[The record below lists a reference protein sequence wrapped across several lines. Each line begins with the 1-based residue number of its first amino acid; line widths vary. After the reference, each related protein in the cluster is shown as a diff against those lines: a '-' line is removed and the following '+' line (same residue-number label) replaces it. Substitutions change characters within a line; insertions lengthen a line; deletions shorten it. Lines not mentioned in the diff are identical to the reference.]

1 MTNRKTKIIGFDTET
16 YLEHGEYKFLSAQF
30 YSPCLRIRHF
40 IIHPQDFNKIFNQKT
55 RGAILLAF
63 NAEYDFS
70 VLYKVL
76 KDKFEFRVLYN
87 SGRFISGRI
96 IGKNKKVWKVY
107 DLLNIFTNWNLKK
120 LGEFLNFPKMEKPS
134 FLGQRKPLN
143 TKEWQQFRK
152 YAMTDAEICYRAG
165 KWILENFNTI
175 RLTAPSLS
183 FYVYNRDF
191 KRYPIYPSWNDD
203 IIQKIRLA
211 YKGGRCEAWIRGSP
225 DKKIYVYDVVSLY
238 PYVMAYNKYPLAI
251 SEIKTKSDVDLSKE
265 GIAECTVYQDAE
277 IPFLSLRMF
286 TSDGSYKLV
295 FPNGKFT
302 SYFTYPEL
310 RYFEWAN
317 LGKILKVHKAY
328 ELEGSNYIFSD
339 FVHYYFSKKLNDPLN
354 SAFWKLFLNSLY
366 GKFGQTTKNT
376 WFKLT
381 SVKKLEK
388 VDKETRSKFKPKRNM
403 LIAAYITARGRI
415 YMHQQYQKVG
425 AENMV
430 YTDTDS
436 IHTFKRLSVDGSNL
450 GSLSYKGETDGE
462 RKATYVR
469 SKFYIFNDV
478 LKCKGLHYVLKADD
492 MRKLIEI
499 GNVKVLSKFLVR
511 LRSAFCRHLP
521 LLTET
526 DMMKQFTLNSDEKR
540 VYRKPLFGKNLL
552 TDYSDS
558 EAVVLYGLE

>member
-1 MTNRKTKIIGFDTET
+1 MLNRKTKIIGFDTET

-30 YSPCLRIRHF
+30 YSPSMHLRHF
-40 IIHPQDFNKIFNQKT
+40 ITDPQDLCKIFNRKT
-55 RGAILLAF
+55 RGAIFLAF

-87 SGRFISGRI
+87 GGRFISGRI
-96 IGKNKKVWKVY
+96 LQSNGYVWKVY

-120 LGEFLNFPKMEKPS
+120 LGEFLNFPKLQKPE
-134 FLGQRKPLN
+134 FLGLRKPKSI
-143 TKEWQQFRK
+143 KEWQQFRK
-152 YAMTDAEICYRAG
+152 YAMTDAKICYQAG
-165 KWILENFNTI
+165 KWLLENFNTI

-183 FYVYNRDF
+183 FYVYNRDY
-191 KRYPIYPSWNDD
+191 KRYPIYPTWSDN

-238 PYVMAYNKYPLAI
+238 PYVMANYKYPLAI
-251 SEIKTKSDVDLSKE
+251 SNIKEKTDVDLSKE
-265 GIAECTVYQDAE
+265 GIAECTVYQDAD
-277 IPFLSLRMF
+277 IPFLSYRMF
-286 TSDGSYKLV
+286 TADGNYKLV
-295 FPNGKFT
+295 FPNGKYT

-317 LGKILKVHKAY
+317 IGKILKVHRAF
-328 ELEGSNYIFSD
+328 EIEGSNYIFSD
-339 FVHYYFSKKLNDPLN
+339 FINCYFDKKQSDASNT
-354 SAFWKLFLNSLY
+354 AFWKLFLNSLY

-376 WFKLT
+376 WYRLT

-415 YMHQQYQKVG
+415 YMHQQYKKVG

-436 IHTFKRLSVDGSNL
+436 IHTFKRLSDDGNSL

-462 RKATYVR
+462 RRATYVR

-511 LRSAFCRHLP
+511 LRSAFSRHLP

-526 DMMKQFTLNSDEKR
+526 DMLKQFTLNSDEKR
-540 VYRKPLFGKNLL
+540 VYRKPLFAKQLL
-552 TDYSDS
+552 LDYSDS
-558 EAVVLYGLE
+558 EAVCIHGLE